1 MLDPGFALLLMVWSA
16 GVGLRIVARFAPVPE
31 HPTDALALTV
41 PLGLGTLA
49 LAALGLGELGILTPT
64 ALVVAL
70 IVGGAIGGGAAC
82 EVLTKFFETLAERSR
97 SRGFLDWAF
106 DLSLIATLLGTLL
119 TSLIPVTDGDA
130 LCYHL
135 QVPKLFL
142 ARQGMFFDPDLHET
156 AYPLV
161 TEMLYAVALALRG
174 PVACRLVQWG
184 LGLAFG
190 AGVTALARP
199 VLGSRARWAGT
210 IALLV
215 PAVSNGMGAPL
226 NDVALACFGVAAL
239 LALVRWADRPTLGA
253 AVLAGGLAG
262 LALGVKYPALV
273 WVGLLGTSMVMLPF
287 FNGPLKTEACHLK
300 SGTCHLKSEIC
311 HFQFI
316 LMKTFPAVAT
326 FTAMA
331 VLVGGCWYL
340 RAYLYTGNPVY
351 PFFRHTFGGSGID
364 EVLDPIKRPLPPS
377 AFNLLTA
384 LGPLTLRPDRFDSFS
399 HQFGPA
405 FLLFLPAALLLRPP
419 RRVPGLSAVG
429 FAFLTICLTCRQS
442 MRFVLIAV
450 GPMAVAVAWLAS
462 ACLERR
468 RAAGRALIGLIVL
481 MLGFEASLSLA
492 RGRHGLDVVLGRES
506 AEAYLMRHE
515 PTYRVGR
522 WVDGHL
528 PKSAR
533 LVGQD
538 HRGFYIPRPYTMEL
552 AHRRRTGLGTFGES
566 PGQIVDH
573 LRLEGYTHLMLCPPV
588 RETAVEFDPT
598 LSVRLAPWL
607 QGRRPLFSESIADGD
622 GVVRHYAI
630 YDLRPEKDD
639 RLAGTRRTR
648 Q

>member
-1 MLDPGFALLLMVWSA
+1 MIDLGFVLLLMAWSA
-16 GVGLRIVARFAPVPE
+16 GVGLRIIARFAPAPE
-31 HPTDALALTV
+31 HPTDALALSV

-49 LAALGLGELGILTPT
+49 LAALVLGELGMLTST
-64 ALVVAL
+64 AIGVVL
-70 IVGGAIGGGAAC
+70 IVGGVIGGKAAY
-82 EVLTKFFETLAERSR
+82 EIIKRSFHTLITQSR
-97 SRGFLDWAF
+97 PQGFLDWAF
-106 DLSLIATLLGTLL
+106 DLSLLATLIGTLL

-199 VLGSRARWAGT
+199 VLGRRARWGGT

-226 NDVALACFGVAAL
+226 NDVALASFGVATL
-239 LALVRWADRPTLGA
+239 LAWVRWADRPTLGA
-253 AVLAGGLAG
+253 AALAGVLGG

-273 WVGLLGTSMVMLPF
+273 WVGLLGMSMVIPLC
-287 FNGPLKTEACHLK
+287 FNNNIK
-300 SGTCHLKSEIC
+300 SGSCNFKL
-311 HFQFI
+311 I
-316 LMKTFPAVAT
+316 LMRTIPAVLT
-326 FTAMA
+326 FAAAA

-340 RAYLYTGNPVY
+340 RTYSYTGNPVY

-364 EVLDPIKRPLPPS
+364 EVLDPIKRPLPLS
-377 AFNLLTA
+377 TFNLVTA
-384 LGPLTLRPDRFDSFS
+384 LGPLTLQPDRFDSFS

-405 FLLFLPAALLLRPP
+405 FLLFLPAALFLRPP
-419 RRVPGLSAVG
+419 RRVLGLSALG
-429 FAFLTICLTCRQS
+429 FAFLTICLTRRQS

-450 GPMAVAVAWLAS
+450 GPMAVAVAWLALT
-462 ACLERR
+462 CWERR
-468 RAAGRALIGLIVL
+468 GAAGRALIALMVV

-492 RGRHGLDVVLGRES
+492 RGRHGLSVVLGRES
-506 AEAYLMRHE
+506 AEAYLMRRE
-515 PTYRVGR
+515 PTYRVGQ
-522 WVDGHL
+522 WVDKHL
-528 PKSAR
+528 PGSAR
-533 LVGQD
+533 LMGQD

-566 PGQIVDH
+566 PQQIVDH
-573 LRLEGYTHLMLCPPV
+573 LRREGYTHLMLCPPV
-588 RETAVEFDPT
+588 PETAVEFDPT
-598 LSVRLAPWL
+598 LSIHLAPWL
-607 QGRRPLFSESIADGD
+607 KTRRPLFSEPITDGD
-622 GVVRHYAI
+622 GVLRHYAI
-630 YDLRPEKDD
+630 YDLQSEGD
-639 RLAGTRRTR
+639 LAETERARR
-648 Q
+648 